1 LSEKKRFEFE
11 DHVADVV
18 VVAYGD
24 SLEEAFE
31 NAALA
36 LFEVMTDTTTVEPSR
51 EDVFEVEGFD
61 ELSLLYSWIETFIVA
76 FDVDL
81 KLYSTFKIEK
91 IEKTRNGF
99 KLRGKAWGE
108 TFNPAKHPSRSEVK
122 AVTYHEMEI
131 LRKKGIQLRFILDL

>member
-1 LSEKKRFEFE
+1 MPEKKRFEFE
-11 DHVADVV
+11 DHVADVI

-36 LFEVMTDTTTVEPSR
+36 LFEVMTDTTTVEPR
-51 EDVFEVEGFD
+51 MENVFEVEGFD
-61 ELSLLYSWIETFIVA
+61 ELSLLYSWIESFIIA

-131 LRKKGIQLRFILDL
+131 LREKGIQLRFILDL

>member
-1 LSEKKRFEFE
+1 
-11 DHVADVV
+11 
-18 VVAYGD
+18 
-24 SLEEAFE
+24 
-31 NAALA
+31 
-36 LFEVMTDTTTVEPSR
+36 MTDTTTVEPKR

-61 ELSLLYSWIETFIVA
+61 ELSLLYSWIESFIIA

-81 KLYSTFKIEK
+81 KLYSAFKIDK
-91 IEKTRNGF
+91 IKKTQNGF

-108 TFNPAKHPSRSEVK
+108 IFNPAKHPSRSEVK

>member
-1 LSEKKRFEFE
+1 MPEKKRFEFE

-36 LFEVMTDTTTVEPSR
+36 LFEVMTDTTTVEPRR

-61 ELSLLYSWIETFIVA
+61 ELSLLYSWIETFIIA

-81 KLYSTFKIEK
+81 KLYSIFKIEK

-99 KLRGKAWGE
+99 KLRSKAWGE
-108 TFNPAKHPSRSEVK
+108 TFNQAKHPSRSEVK

>member
-1 LSEKKRFEFE
+1 LPEKKRFEFE
-11 DHVADVV
+11 DHVADVIV
-18 VVAYGD
+18 VVYGD

-36 LFEVMTDTTTVEPSR
+36 LFEVMTDTTTIEPRR

-61 ELSLLYSWIETFIVA
+61 ELSLLYSWIESFIIA

-81 KLYSTFKIEK
+81 KLYSTFNIEK
-91 IEKTRNGF
+91 IEKTQDGF

-131 LRKKGIQLRFILDL
+131 LRQKGIQLRFILDL

>member
-1 LSEKKRFEFE
+1 LPEKKRFKFE

-36 LFEVMTDTTTVEPSR
+36 LFEVMTDTTTVEPKE

-81 KLYSTFKIEK
+81 KLYSAFKIDK
-91 IEKTRNGF
+91 IEKTLEGF

-108 TFNPAKHPSRSEVK
+108 AFNPAIHPPRSEVK

>member
-1 LSEKKRFEFE
+1 MPEKKRFEFE
-11 DHVADVV
+11 DHVADIV

-24 SLEEAFE
+24 SLVEAFE

-36 LFEVMTDTTTVEPSR
+36 LFEVMTDTSTIEPRR

-61 ELSLLYSWIETFIVA
+61 ELSLLYSWIESFIIA

-91 IEKTRNGF
+91 IEKTQDGF
-99 KLRGKAWGE
+99 KLKGKAWGE
-108 TFNPAKHPSRSEVK
+108 TFNPTKHPSRSEVK
-122 AVTYHEMEI
+122 AITYHEMEI
-131 LRKKGIQLRFILDL
+131 LIQNGIQLRFILDL

>member
-1 LSEKKRFEFE
+1 MLEKKRFEFE

-36 LFEVMTDTTTVEPSR
+36 LFEVMTDTTTVEPR
-51 EDVFEVEGFD
+51 MEDVFEVEGFD

-81 KLYSTFKIEK
+81 KLYSTFKIDK
-91 IEKTRNGF
+91 IEKIRNGF

-108 TFNPAKHPSRSEVK
+108 TFNPVKHPSRSEVK

>member
-1 LSEKKRFEFE
+1 MSEKKRFEFE

-36 LFEVMTDTTTVEPSR
+36 LFEVMTDTTTVEPR
-51 EDVFEVEGFD
+51 MEDVFEVEGFD

>member
-36 LFEVMTDTTTVEPSR
+36 LFEVMTDTTTVEPR
-51 EDVFEVEGFD
+51 MEDVFEVEGFD

>member
-1 LSEKKRFEFE
+1 MSEKKRFEFE
-11 DHVADVV
+11 DHVADII

-36 LFEVMTDTTTVEPSR
+36 LFEVMTDTSTVEPR
-51 EDVFEVEGFD
+51 KEDVFEVEGFD
-61 ELSLLYSWIETFIVA
+61 ELSLLYSWIESFIIA

-91 IEKTRNGF
+91 IEKTQDGF

-108 TFNPAKHPSRSEVK
+108 TFNRTKHPSRSEVK
-122 AVTYHEMEI
+122 AITYHEMEI
-131 LRKKGIQLRFILDL
+131 IRKKGVQLRFILDL

>member
-1 LSEKKRFEFE
+1 MLEKKRFEFE

-36 LFEVMTDTTTVEPSR
+36 LFEVMTDTTTVEPR
-51 EDVFEVEGFD
+51 MGDVFEVEGFD
-61 ELSLLYSWIETFIVA
+61 ELSLLYSWIESFIIA

-81 KLYSTFKIEK
+81 KLYSIFKIEK

-99 KLRGKAWGE
+99 KLMSKAWGE
-108 TFNPAKHPSRSEVK
+108 TFNRAKHPSRSEVK

-131 LRKKGIQLRFILDL
+131 LRENGIQLRFILDL

>member
-1 LSEKKRFEFE
+1 MPEKKRFEFE
-11 DHVADVV
+11 DHVADVIV
-18 VVAYGD
+18 VVYGD

-36 LFEVMTDTTTVEPSR
+36 LFEVMTDTTTIEPRR

-61 ELSLLYSWIETFIVA
+61 ELSLLYSWIESFIIA

-81 KLYSTFKIEK
+81 KLYSTFNIEK
-91 IEKTRNGF
+91 IEKTQDGF

-131 LRKKGIQLRFILDL
+131 LRQKGIQLRFILDL

>member
-1 LSEKKRFEFE
+1 MPEKKRFEFE
-11 DHVADVV
+11 DHVADIV

-36 LFEVMTDTTTVEPSR
+36 LFEVMTDTSTVEPR
-51 EDVFEVEGFD
+51 RKDVFEVEGFD
-61 ELSLLYSWIETFIVA
+61 ELSLLYSWIESFIIA

-91 IEKTRNGF
+91 IEKTQDGF
-99 KLRGKAWGE
+99 KLRGNAWGE
-108 TFNPAKHPSRSEVK
+108 TFNPTKHPSRSEVK
-122 AVTYHEMEI
+122 AITYHEMEI
-131 LRKKGIQLRFILDL
+131 LRQNGIQLRFILDL

>member
-31 NAALA
+31 NAVLA
-36 LFEVMTDTTTVEPSR
+36 LFEVMTDTTTVEPR
-51 EDVFEVEGFD
+51 MEDIFEVEGFD
-61 ELSLLYSWIETFIVA
+61 ELSLLYSWIESFIVA
-76 FDVDL
+76 FDVNL

-91 IEKTRNGF
+91 IEKTQDGF

-108 TFNPAKHPSRSEVK
+108 AFNPVKHPSRSEVK

-131 LRKKGIQLRFILDL
+131 IREKGIQLRFILDL

>member
-1 LSEKKRFEFE
+1 MSEKKRFEFE
-11 DHVADVV
+11 DHIADVV

-36 LFEVMTDTTTVEPSR
+36 LFEVMTDTTTVEPGR

-61 ELSLLYSWIETFIVA
+61 ELSLLYSWIESFIVA
-76 FDVDL
+76 FDVKL

-91 IEKTRNGF
+91 IEKTQDGF
-99 KLRGKAWGE
+99 KLKGKAWGE
-108 TFNPAKHPSRSEVK
+108 AFNPVKHPSRSEVK

-131 LRKKGIQLRFILDL
+131 LREKGIQLRFILDL

>member
-1 LSEKKRFEFE
+1 LPENKRFEFE

-36 LFEVMTDTTTVEPSR
+36 LFEVMTDTTTIEPR
-51 EDVFEVEGFD
+51 MEDVFEVEGFD
-61 ELSLLYSWIETFIVA
+61 ELSLLYSWIEAFIIA

-81 KLYSTFKIEK
+81 KLYSAFKIDK
-91 IEKTRNGF
+91 IEKTQDGF
-99 KLRGKAWGE
+99 HLRGTARGE
-108 TFNPAKHPSRSEVK
+108 TFNPAKHPSRTEVK
-122 AVTYHEMEI
+122 AITYHEMEI
-131 LRKKGIQLRFILDL
+131 LRKEGIQLRFILDL

>member
-1 LSEKKRFEFE
+1 MPEKKRFEFE
-11 DHVADVV
+11 DHIADVV

-36 LFEVMTDTTTVEPSR
+36 LFEVMTDITTVEPRR

-91 IEKTRNGF
+91 IEKIKDGF

-108 TFNPAKHPSRSEVK
+108 TFNSAKHPSRSEVK